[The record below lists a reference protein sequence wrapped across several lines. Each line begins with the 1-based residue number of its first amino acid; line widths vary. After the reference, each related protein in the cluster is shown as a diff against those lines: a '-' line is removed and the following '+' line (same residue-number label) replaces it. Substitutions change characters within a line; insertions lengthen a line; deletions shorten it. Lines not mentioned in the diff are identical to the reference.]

1 MVAAAM
7 KDVAPYERKL
17 VSAKQQLKQG
27 VDQNVGDEQKVK
39 LISEMNEA
47 MILYDEK
54 AKVAKNCI
62 PKVSK
67 AKAAS
72 KPKAAA

>member
-7 KDVAPYERKL
+7 KDVAPFERKL
-17 VSAKQQLKQG
+17 MNAKQQLKQG
-27 VDQNVGDEQKVK
+27 VDQNVADEEKQRR
-39 LISEMNEA
+39 ITEMSEA
-47 MILYDEK
+47 MTMYDER

-67 AKAAS
+67 AKAAP